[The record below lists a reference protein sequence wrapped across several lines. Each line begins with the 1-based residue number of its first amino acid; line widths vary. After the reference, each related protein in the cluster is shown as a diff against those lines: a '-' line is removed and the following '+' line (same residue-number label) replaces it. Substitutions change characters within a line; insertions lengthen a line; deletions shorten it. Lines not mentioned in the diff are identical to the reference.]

1 MDYLKICKEKK
12 MNNKKIIKYF
22 SGVSLFLTIGTML
35 AAIFY
40 NKAFVPSSM
49 LMLALFLFSICYYI
63 KEDNKKLLYFLFIVG
78 VFLVIASLVYTYLC
92 LEII

>member
-1 MDYLKICKEKK
+1 

-22 SGVSLFLTIGTML
+22 SGVILFLTVGTML

-49 LMLALFLFSICYYI
+49 LMLALFIFSICYYI
-63 KEDNKKLLYFLFIVG
+63 KDDKKSLLYLLFIVG
-78 VFLVIASLVYTYLC
+78 VLLIIGSLLYTYLC
-92 LEII
+92 LGII